1 MKKIFSVIL
10 LCFIFLCSSCTK
22 KDTYTL
28 SVIAPSGAPGIS
40 MAEISYHHSDT
51 YAIELNKTAD
61 VLKTAFVSAE
71 ADVIVAPVNLGAT
84 LYKTNEAYQLA
95 SVLTWGNLYF
105 ASRKANFTLEDL
117 NNADIVLFGQGTVN
131 DVVVQYVLKEKN
143 IVLGE
148 NTVYLASTELTNQKL
163 ISDAE
168 AIVLVAEPAL
178 SAARSKIAG
187 ITAISVQDL
196 YKEVSGSNSYP
207 QAGCFVRKTTIE
219 THKSVV
225 DAFLKGLEKS
235 CGLCN
240 TDTETI
246 AEYAVE
252 LALGSDKTV
261 LEQAIVNSNIRYV
274 RALTAKEDI
283 EKMVELNPKLFGG
296 EKPSEGFYYA

>member
-1 MKKIFSVIL
+1 MKKLFSAFLI
-10 LCFIFLCSSCTK
+10 CFIFLCSSCSK
-22 KDTYTL
+22 KDDYAL
-28 SVIAPSGAPGIS
+28 SVIAPSGAPGIAL
-40 MAEISYHHSDT
+40 AEVSYQHSDA
-51 YAIELNKTAD
+51 YSIELNKTAD
-61 VLKTAFVSAE
+61 VLKTAFISAE

-105 ASRKANFTLEDL
+105 ASRKDNFTLQDL
-117 NNADIVLFGQGTVN
+117 NGADIVLFGQGTIN
-131 DVVVQYVLKEKN
+131 DVVVQYVLEEKN

-163 ISDAE
+163 VSDAE

-178 SAARSKIAG
+178 SAASSKVAG

-207 QAGCFVRKTTIE
+207 QAGCFVKKSTVE
-219 THKSVV
+219 EHKSVV
-225 DAFLKGLEKS
+225 DEFLKTLENS

-240 TDTETI
+240 TDTATV

-252 LALGSDKTV
+252 LELGSSKAV
-261 LEQAIVNSNIRYV
+261 LEQAIPNSNIRYV
-274 RALTAKEDI
+274 RASVAKADI